1 MARFKHVLSKII
13 SMRLLFIA
21 FLFLISFTLQAQTTV
36 ANLNYGTTI
45 AIDEVDIEF
54 VKVIEDSRC
63 PANVNCIQAGRAVVL
78 VNVFANGIFLEERKL
93 EFYPSGF
100 SNQSVTTL
108 FNADGLQITGLN
120 LMPYPIVLSKTPKE
134 NYYLEL
140 AIN

>member
-1 MARFKHVLSKII
+1 
-13 SMRLLFIA
+13 MRLLFIA